1 MKVMD
6 GRTKPIELYI
16 VDHNNT
22 SNEDNAKNSN
32 ETMNDIEGWGEDG
45 TTIELIDITTATCE
59 FATTRV
65 IIDG

>member
-6 GRTKPIELYI
+6 GRTKPSELYI

-22 SNEDNAKNSN
+22 SNEDNAENSN

-45 TTIELIDITTATCE
+45 TTIELIDITTTTCE
-59 FATTRV
+59 FVTTRV
-65 IIDG
+65 IVDG